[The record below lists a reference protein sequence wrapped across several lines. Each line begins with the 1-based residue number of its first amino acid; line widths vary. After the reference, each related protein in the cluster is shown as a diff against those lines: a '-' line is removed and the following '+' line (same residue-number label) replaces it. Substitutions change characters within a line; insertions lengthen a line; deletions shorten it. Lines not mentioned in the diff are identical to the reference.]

1 MKNILQVSGLN
12 VWDSRNGEE
21 IVKNISFSL
30 KENSCLALVGESGS
44 GKSMTCKAI
53 MGLNR
58 PWIRCSGRVEFD
70 GHELLTL
77 PKQQLR
83 SLCGNRLCMI
93 LQDGMSAFD
102 PSCVIGQ
109 HFRETLREHF
119 GWTARQADE
128 RMVESMLTVMLKNPA
143 ELLKKYP
150 HQLSGGMLQR
160 AMIALALVLEPDI
173 IIADEPTTALDT
185 ITQFEV
191 MEQFAALQK
200 RTSSAMIFISHDLG
214 VVNRLADSVVVMKN
228 GSVVEFGS
236 LPGVFE
242 HPQQEYTRY
251 LVSTRHALGMRFREI
266 LRGNEPC

>member
-1 MKNILQVSGLN
+1 MKIILQVSGLN
-12 VWDSRNGEE
+12 IWDSRNEE
-21 IVKNISFSL
+21 TIVKNVSFSL

-53 MGLNR
+53 MGLTR
-58 PWIRCSGRVEFD
+58 PWIRCSGRVEFN
-70 GHELLTL
+70 GYELLTL

-83 SLCGNRLCMI
+83 RLCGSRLCMI

-109 HFRETLREHF
+109 HFRETLMEHF
-119 GWTARQADE
+119 GWTVQQADE
-128 RMVESMLTVMLKNPA
+128 RMVESMLTVRLKNPI

-160 AMIALALVLEPDI
+160 AMIALALVLEPEI

-200 RTSSAMIFISHDLG
+200 RTSSAIIFVSHDLG
-214 VVNRLADSVVVMKN
+214 VVNRLADTVVVMKN

-236 LPGVFE
+236 LPEVFE
-242 HPQQEYTRY
+242 QPQKEYTKY
-251 LVSTRHALGMRFREI
+251 LVSSRQALGIRFRQV
-266 LRGNEPC
+266 LGGNEPC